1 MKLRS
6 TSPTTVATSMF
17 DSIKNSIGPRVHRK
31 YILMIE
37 AKHLAPKIA
46 KALTQAIQD
55 IVLDNPTIKPNELL
69 NQLDQQF
76 NKLTTNPYIQRIFDD
91 KMFIAEDVIELSTS
105 LETFASSISDIF
117 SQSFNTL
124 DPIKSKVKRLEFND
138 NIIVNAHETHLSELA
153 NELEKLFPI
162 FDSNDSDKKLKL
174 LAILYQSYV
183 VNTSLFQ
190 NSTYEVDGRET
201 RIDFRH
207 IEQLKFIKELLA
219 IDLSSL
225 NHRAKILAM
234 DPIEDIDFEACKAI
248 EWMPEMVS
256 CIMRSDRNSQKINA
270 QLHEIE
276 TLCQEYANQFISWMI
291 LSINDCI
298 EKEVNSDTELF
309 MPFGDDPLYGIESL
323 AEIRPATPIEAYTKE
338 IYKSPSPMP
347 VISVKA

>member
-46 KALTQAIQD
+46 KALTQAIQE
-55 IVLDNPTIKPNELL
+55 IVLDSPTIKPNELL

-76 NKLTTNPYIQRIFDD
+76 NKFTTNPYIQRIFDD
-91 KMFIAEDVIELSTS
+91 KMFIAEDMIELSTS
-105 LETFASSISDIF
+105 LVNFSLNITDIF
-117 SQSFNTL
+117 NESFNTL

-138 NIIVNAHETHLSELA
+138 NIIVNAHETHLLELA

-162 FDSNDSDKKLKL
+162 FDVNDPDKKLKL

-201 RIDFRH
+201 RIDFKH
-207 IEQLKFIKELLA
+207 IEQLKFVKELLA

-234 DPIEDIDFEACKAI
+234 DPIEDVDFEACKAI

-256 CIMRSDRNSQKINA
+256 CIEHSDKNSQKINA

-276 TLCQEYANQFISWMI
+276 ILCQEYANQFISWMI

-298 EKEVNSDTELF
+298 EKEVNSDSELF
-309 MPFGDDPLYGIESL
+309 MPFGDDPLYGVETI
-323 AEIRPATPIEAYTKE
+323 AEIRPATPIDEYTNA
-338 IYKSPSPMP
+338 IFNGSTP
-347 VISVKA
+347 VPAITLKA